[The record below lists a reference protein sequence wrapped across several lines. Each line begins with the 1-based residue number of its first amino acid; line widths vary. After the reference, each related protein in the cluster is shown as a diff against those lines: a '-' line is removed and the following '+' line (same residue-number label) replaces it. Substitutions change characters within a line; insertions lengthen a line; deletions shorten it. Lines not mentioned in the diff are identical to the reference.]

1 MSENDEQST
10 TATPITDAGMATAE
24 YAVATLAACGFA
36 GVLVAVLSSGEV
48 RSMLLAIVKRA
59 LTLE

>member
-1 MSENDEQST
+1 MSENDEQTT
-10 TATPITDAGMATAE
+10 TALQPTDAGMATAE